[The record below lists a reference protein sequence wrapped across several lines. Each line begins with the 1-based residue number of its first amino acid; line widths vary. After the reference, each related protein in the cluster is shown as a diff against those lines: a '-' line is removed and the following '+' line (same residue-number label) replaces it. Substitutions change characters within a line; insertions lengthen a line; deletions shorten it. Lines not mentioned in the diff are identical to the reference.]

1 MRIRAAKGLSR
12 LELEL
17 TGGGKHELIDNIS
30 VGRKYERD
38 IDLLLAE
45 EFAVSPDF
53 AKWFLTQT
61 KSFDEVDA
69 QVDAVYVSKSD
80 ATGESDLV
88 VVFKREYGTDHFA
101 LLIEDK
107 IDAPLQPK
115 QVERYRR
122 RAADEIARTSSSY
135 SEAAVIICAPQA
147 YKEAHPEICAPQAYK
162 EVHPETETFDA
173 FVSYEA
179 IAAFLKEQKPTSA
192 RNEYRATF
200 IETAGKKKIN
210 APTIIY
216 EAVTD
221 SFWKAVYK
229 IATSDFPD
237 LNMKPSRYA
246 RGTTWVSFRP
256 LDMPSMPKLIRVD
269 LKGASGLV
277 DLTFP
282 YTLCRVMQ
290 PLVKSILEEDMEVHQ
305 TGRACAIRLC
315 AKPFTICEDFE
326 TMEAPVRDALAASV
340 RLVRFYFKNRAILD
354 SAASVSS
361 PQD

>member
-1 MRIRAAKGLSR
+1 M
-12 LELEL
+12 
-17 TGGGKHELIDNIS
+17 IDNIS

-38 IDLLLAE
+38 IDLFLAE

-69 QVDAVYVSKSD
+69 QVDGVYVSKSD

-88 VVFKREYGTDHFA
+88 VIFKRENGTAHFA

-115 QVERYRR
+115 QEERYRL
-122 RAADEIARTSSSY
+122 RAADEVARTSSSY

-147 YKEAHPEICAPQAYK
+147 YKNA
-162 EVHPETETFDA
+162 HPETETFDA

-200 IETAGKKKIN
+200 IETSSKKKIN
-210 APTIIY
+210 APTITY
-216 EAVTD
+216 DDVTD

-229 IATSDFPD
+229 LATSDFSD

-246 RGTTWVSFRP
+246 RGTTWESFRP

-269 LKGASGLV
+269 LKGASGFV
-277 DLTFP
+277 DLTFS

-290 PLVKSILEEDMEVHQ
+290 PLVKSILEENMEIHQ

-315 AKPFTICEDFE
+315 VKPFTICEDFK
-326 TMEAPVRDALAASV
+326 TMEAPIRDALGASV

-354 SAASVSS
+354 GAASASS